1 MPLKGRADMRGAVAK
16 PELQSRAHSAN
27 REAAS

>member
-1 MPLKGRADMRGAVAK
+1 MPLKGRADMHGAAAK
-16 PELQSRAHSAN
+16 PELQSGSHSAN